1 MSENEKSE
9 CGGSFAKALRT
20 LGNNMDGLREFVT
33 TVESYLKERQMKIA
47 EKNASH
53 LTPFY
58 LAMRK
63 LNPED
68 FPTTKVSDEEV
79 TKRFKGDISINVK
92 DEGDGGKTAQIRISG
107 EGKKDFDRAM
117 AELGKNNQSIQ
128 LLYSNTLISLLS
140 SVELFLSQLIH
151 LYYRQFP
158 EAVTSKDKVF
168 SFEDLK
174 GFDSVED
181 ARAYLI
187 EAKVENVLR
196 GSFEDWMSFFKTQPK
211 LSMGYL
217 NSAEAQLTEACQRR
231 NLIVHNGGIVN
242 SIYLSKVLPEIAKKN
257 KKGDQLLVSPKYLKD
272 RVDLFEL
279 NGSLIAFEMWKKLS
293 PTDEKRGQ
301 SLINIIFS
309 HLSAGRWAV
318 SEGLAF
324 FLMNDKEMSEES
336 ILIGKLNYWL
346 SVKRQNRWAE
356 IKTAAEDE
364 DMSAKSQRFQL
375 GWLALC
381 EKLDEFFTLLPK
393 VISSKQLSREE
404 LRDFPIF
411 EEVRKDK
418 RCNKFLPK
426 ELEKAKQTEK

>member
-1 MSENEKSE
+1 MNENEKSE
-9 CGGSFAKALRT
+9 CGVSFAKALRT
-20 LGNNMDGLREFVT
+20 LTNNMEGLREFVT
-33 TVESYLKERQMKIA
+33 TVESYLKERQMKIV

-68 FPTTKVSDEEV
+68 FPTTKVSDEEAA
-79 TKRFKGDISINVK
+79 KRFKGEISISVK
-92 DEGDGGKTAQIRISG
+92 DEGDGKKTAQIKISG
-107 EGKKDFDRAM
+107 EGGKDFDRAM
-117 AELGKNNQSIQ
+117 EELGKNNQSIQ

-181 ARAYLI
+181 ARTYLI

-196 GSFEDWMSFFKTQPK
+196 GSFEDWMSFFKTHPK

-293 PTDEKRGQ
+293 PVDERRGQ
-301 SLINIIFS
+301 SLIDITFS
-309 HLSAGRWAV
+309 HLCAERWVV
-318 SEGLAF
+318 SEGMAF

-356 IKTAAEDE
+356 IKAAAEDE

-381 EKLDEFFTLLPK
+381 EKADEFFTLLPK
-393 VISSKQLSREE
+393 VIKSKQLSREE

-411 EEVRKDK
+411 EEFRKDK

-426 ELEKAKQTEK
+426 ELDKAKQTEK